1 MSETDA
7 GPLIPRRR
15 LGAAF
20 RALRDARRET
30 LQQTAR
36 SVMFSPS
43 KLSRIENGQAGEP
56 HPRDVRD
63 LIAHFAPGEAETA
76 RLESLAEAGRV
87 PGWWQVP
94 PYSMPSR
101 LDTFISYESA
111 AARMESY
118 VPAVVPWILQTPAYA
133 DAALRALAPHL
144 APAEREHQVEIRME
158 RQRALRARANSPTLL
173 FVIPEAVLH
182 RRVGTRDEMR
192 TQLTAMLD
200 SYDDPAIDLHVIP
213 FSAGIYEALEVTSLT
228 VFLFADD
235 ADADVVALERV
246 GFTQFLE
253 RPDDVAKY
261 RNVVSGLEA
270 HRLDRSRSR
279 AFIARVRD
287 QE

>member
-20 RALRDARRET
+20 RALREARRET
-30 LQQTAR
+30 LQQTAG

-94 PYSMPSR
+94 PYSMQGR

-111 AARMESY
+111 AARIESY
-118 VPAVVPWILQTPAYA
+118 VPAVVPWIVQTREYA

-144 APAEREHQVEIRME
+144 AATEREHQVEIRME
-158 RQRALRARANSPTLL
+158 RQRALRARAQRPALL

-182 RRVGTRDEMR
+182 RRVGTHLAMR
-192 TQLTAMLD
+192 AQLTAMLD
-200 SYDDPAIDLHVIP
+200 AYEDPTLDLHVIP
-213 FSAGIYEALEVTSLT
+213 FAAGIYEALEVTSLT
-228 VFLFADD
+228 VFLFTDE

-253 RPDDVAKY
+253 RPEDVAKY
-261 RNVVSGLEA
+261 RRVVGGLAA
-270 HRLDRSRSR
+270 HWLDRSRSR

>member
-1 MSETDA
+1 MNPTAS

-20 RALRDARRET
+20 RALREKHEET

-36 SVMFSPS
+36 AVMFSPS

-63 LIAHFAPGEAETA
+63 LIAHFGPDATETA
-76 RLESLAEAGRV
+76 RLEALADAGRV
-87 PGWWQVP
+87 LGWWQLA
-94 PYSMPSR
+94 PYSMQGR

-111 AARMESY
+111 AARMECY

-133 DAALRALAPHL
+133 DSALRGLAPHL
-144 APAEREHQVEIRME
+144 DAAERQHQVDIRLE
-158 RQRALRARANSPTLL
+158 RQRALRARADHPSLL
-173 FVIPEAVLH
+173 LVVPEAVLH
-182 RRVGTRDEMR
+182 RRVGGTDTMR
-192 TQLTAMLD
+192 AQLTAMLD
-200 SYDDPAIDLHVIP
+200 AYDDPTLDLHVIP
-213 FSAGIYEALEVTSLT
+213 FAAGVYEALEVTSLT
-228 VFLFADD
+228 VFLFDDD

-253 RPDDVAKY
+253 RPDDVVKY
-261 RNVVSGLEA
+261 RRVVAGLAA
-270 HRLDRSRSR
+270 HWLDRSRSR